1 MFFDWEMSATGK
13 SMTNSNEGKTH
24 WFYTFSKAQFSAFTG
39 GMFDYMVMILLTEY
53 GKIFYAKSIIISGL
67 LGAVVNFSLNRYWTF
82 KKRDVSKFRQLRK
95 FIVVVAGSIAL
106 KTSGTYLL
114 TELLH
119 LDYRISRLC
128 VDAVVSLAFNYTLQR
143 YWVFKK

>member
-1 MFFDWEMSATGK
+1 M
-13 SMTNSNEGKTH
+13 
-24 WFYTFSKAQFSAFTG
+24 
-39 GMFDYMVMILLTEY
+39 
-53 GKIFYAKSIIISGL
+53 

>member
-1 MFFDWEMSATGK
+1 
-13 SMTNSNEGKTH
+13 MTNKAEKETH
-24 WFYTFSKAQFSAFTG
+24 WLITFCKAQFSAFSG
-39 GMFDYMVMILLTEY
+39 GMFDYGVMILLTEY
-53 GKIFYAKSIIISGL
+53 GDIHYTKSIVISGM

-82 KKRDVSKFRQLRK
+82 KRKDVSKYKQLRK
-95 FIVVVAGSIAL
+95 FIVVVFGSIAL
-106 KTSGTYLL
+106 KSSGTYAL